1 MYFIEILS
9 KIFNKENLKNFKFR
23 KKTDFQNDNESE
35 KCEHM
40 FVPIDSTGKVFSCIN
55 CGLTINKKPKNLNFF
70 EENK

>member
-9 KIFNKENLKNFKFR
+9 KIFCKDNLRKLKFKNNMDLQSDEE
-23 KKTDFQNDNESE
+23 TE

-55 CGLTINKKPKNLNFF
+55 CSLTINKKPKNLNFF
-70 EENK
+70 ERD

>member
-9 KIFNKENLKNFKFR
+9 KIFNKDNLR
-23 KKTDFQNDNESE
+23 KWKLKEKIVSPTDEESE

-70 EENK
+70 EKKE

>member
-9 KIFNKENLKNFKFR
+9 KIFNRNNLIRLRFG
-23 KKTDFQNDNESE
+23 KKVISSTDEETE

-55 CGLTINKKPKNLNFF
+55 CGLTINKKPKNINFF

>member
-9 KIFNKENLKNFKFR
+9 KFFNKENLSKIRFKKN
-23 KKTDFQNDNESE
+23 KKSLINEEIE

-55 CGLTINKKPKNLNFF
+55 CGLTINKKPKNLNFV

>member
-9 KIFNKENLKNFKFR
+9 KIFCKDNLRKLKFKNNMDLQSDEE
-23 KKTDFQNDNESE
+23 TE

-70 EENK
+70 ERD